1 MTEGAGRV
9 ADFSKVYRQRAHENQ
24 RIGMTPQSM
33 PRLEEVD
40 EMLKQ
45 SEKIQISLQ
54 RMREVVFNHQQAT
67 FAEPPREAHY
77 RPANGFDHDGQN
89 SFHEDPKSSG
99 GFAGLDPNKRPKR
112 GVSFTR
118 LENKSYLTVEHSEPL
133 RLVDATAAIGLKPQ
147 NGGVALMEQELFATP
162 AVYVSLHLGRNDEI
176 CVLMLVRLC
185 EVDTQNGRQASH
197 G

>member
-1 MTEGAGRV
+1 MAEGAGRI

-40 EMLKQ
+40 DMVKQ
-45 SEKIQISLQ
+45 NEKIQISLQ
-54 RMREVVFNHQQAT
+54 RMREVVFNHQQASY
-67 FAEPPREAHY
+67 AEPPRESHY

-118 LENKSYLTVEHSEPL
+118 VENKSYLTVEHSEPL

-147 NGGVALMEQELFATP
+147 NGAVALMVQELFATP
-162 AVYVSLHLGRNDEI
+162 AVYVSSLLAEMVNV
-176 CVLMLVRLC
+176 C
-185 EVDTQNGRQASH
+185 
-197 G
+197 